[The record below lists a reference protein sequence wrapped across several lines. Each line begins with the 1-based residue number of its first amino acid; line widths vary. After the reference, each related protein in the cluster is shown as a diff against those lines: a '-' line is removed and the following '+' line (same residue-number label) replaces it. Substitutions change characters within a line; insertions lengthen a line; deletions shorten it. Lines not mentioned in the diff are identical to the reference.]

1 LQNGVNQAFFSL
13 LPNKLFLA
21 FLYGTTLPDL
31 VIYDADGK
39 IITMLGVAKM
49 PALETIGN
57 FLLLFTAISCMLL
70 IVFLVLKLFGKQKT
84 LDNKAEFSIVV
95 ALSSAV
101 ALWALF
107 HVNEHPASPWIFQG
121 ISLSLVAFFFAWY
134 VRLLAA
140 RKNARFYKALIFYAS
155 ALLTILNLFMVMS
168 FDLSNPWWRVAS
180 VLCSG
185 LVIIVNTIVICRLN
199 QLNLILFY
207 KFVPAFLYSALTV
220 FFVSYCLYLINGN
233 SISRIIY
240 IGTVFCMVIILFT
253 DTMDQLYFFNTR
265 NLNQRI
271 DLLQEEYAAEMEMV
285 EDVVISLARTI
296 DAKDRYTEGHT
307 ERVSQYS
314 VFLGEKVGLNEKRL
328 EILRMGALIHDIG
341 KIGIDQDVLN
351 KPGQLN
357 ARERKHIETHPL
369 LGEKICTPLKA
380 FKDVRSI
387 IRSHHEKL
395 DGSGYPDG
403 LIGDAINLE
412 TRIVT
417 IADIFDALTTERSYR
432 QALSIETAIAIMRE
446 EGDAGKLDAELIALF
461 EIVLSD
467 MGLLS

>member
-1 LQNGVNQAFFSL
+1 MYSISI
-13 LPNKLFLA
+13 PN
-21 FLYGTTLPDL
+21 L

-39 IITMLGVAKM
+39 IIIFVGVAIM
-49 PALETIGN
+49 LVLEGIGN
-57 FLLLFTAISCMLL
+57 FLLLFTAVSCMLL
-70 IVFLVLKLFGKQKT
+70 IVFLVLKLFGKQESA
-84 LDNKAEFSIVV
+84 DNKAEFTLTV
-95 ALSSAV
+95 ALSGAV
-101 ALWALF
+101 ALWAIFNL
-107 HVNEHPASPWIFQG
+107 NEHLNSPWLLQC
-121 ISLSLVAFFFAWY
+121 LSLMLVSFTFAWY
-134 VRLLAA
+134 VKLLVK
-140 RKNARFYKALIFYAS
+140 RKKARFYKSYIFKA
-155 ALLTILNLFMVMS
+155 AFILTILNLCMVVL
-168 FDLSNPWWRVAS
+168 FDLNYPLPRVVS

-185 LVIIVNTIVICRLN
+185 LVIIINTIVVCRLN

-207 KFVPAFLYSALTV
+207 KYVPALLYSSLMV
-220 FFVSYCLYLINGN
+220 FFVSYCIYLIDGFY
-233 SISRIIY
+233 ISRIIY
-240 IGTVFCMVIILFT
+240 ISTIFIMVIILFT

-265 NLNQRI
+265 NLNNRI

-314 VFLGEKVGLNEKRL
+314 VFLGEKAGLSEKRL

-351 KPGQLN
+351 KPGKLDAQ
-357 ARERKHIETHPL
+357 ERKHIETHPL

-403 LIGDAINLE
+403 LQGDAINLE

-417 IADIFDALTTERSYR
+417 VADIFDALTTERSYR
-432 QALSIETAIAIMRE
+432 QALSIETAITIMKE
-446 EGDAGKLDAELIALF
+446 EADAGKLDAELIVLL
-461 EIVLSD
+461 EIVLSE
-467 MGLLS
+467 MGLLN

>member
-1 LQNGVNQAFFSL
+1 
-13 LPNKLFLA
+13 
-21 FLYGTTLPDL
+21 
-31 VIYDADGK
+31 
-39 IITMLGVAKM
+39 M
-49 PALETIGN
+49 PVLETIGD
-57 FLLLFTAISCMLL
+57 FFLLFTAVSCMLL
-70 IVFLVLKLFGKQKT
+70 IVFLVLKLFGKRESAN
-84 LDNKAEFSIVV
+84 NKAEFTLTV
-95 ALSSAV
+95 ALAGAV

-107 HVNEHPASPWIFQG
+107 NLNEYHVSPWFFQC
-121 ISLSLVAFFFAWY
+121 ITLILVGFIFAWY
-134 VRLLAA
+134 VKMLTL
-140 RKNARFYKALIFYAS
+140 RKNARFYEPHFFNAS
-155 ALLTILNLFMVMS
+155 VFLTLLNFFFVILFNLN
-168 FDLSNPWWRVAS
+168 NPWWRVTS

-185 LVIIVNTIVICRLN
+185 LIIIVNTILICRLN
-199 QLNLILFY
+199 KLNLILFY
-207 KFVPAFLYSALTV
+207 KFVPSFLYAGLTV
-220 FFVSYCLYLINGN
+220 FFASYCFFLVNGN
-233 SISRIIY
+233 AVSRIIY
-240 IGTVFCMVIILFT
+240 ICSAFFMVIILFT

-314 VFLGEKVGLNEKRL
+314 VFLGEKAGLSEKRL

-351 KPGQLN
+351 KPGLLN
-357 ARERKHIETHPL
+357 QQERKHIETHPL
-369 LGEKICTPLKA
+369 MGEKICTPLKA

-403 LIGDAINLE
+403 LMGDAINLE

-432 QALSIETAIAIMRE
+432 QALSIETAIIILKE
-446 EGDAGKLDAELIALF
+446 EAAAGKLDSELIALF
-461 EIVLSD
+461 EMVLSD
-467 MGLLS
+467 MGLLN

>member
-1 LQNGVNQAFFSL
+1 
-13 LPNKLFLA
+13 
-21 FLYGTTLPDL
+21 
-31 VIYDADGK
+31 
-39 IITMLGVAKM
+39 MH
-49 PALETIGN
+49 TIGS

-70 IVFLVLKLFGKQKT
+70 IVFLVLKLFGKQRAA
-84 LDNKAEFSIVV
+84 DNKAEFGFTV
-95 ALSSAV
+95 ALSSSA
-101 ALWALF
+101 ALWALLNLYEYLANLW
-107 HVNEHPASPWIFQG
+107 VFQC
-121 ISLSLVAFFFAWY
+121 IAIILTAFFFAWY
-134 VRLLAA
+134 VRLLMA
-140 RKNARFYKALIFYAS
+140 RKKAGFYKLHIFYAT
-155 ALLTILNLFMVMS
+155 ALLTLLNLLMVVC
-168 FDLSNPWWRVAS
+168 FGLSNPWFRVAS
-180 VLCSG
+180 VLGSG
-185 LVIIVNTIVICRLN
+185 LVIFIHAILVCRLN
-199 QLNLILFY
+199 ELHLIQFY
-207 KFVPAFLYSALTV
+207 KFVPAFLYSGLTV
-220 FFVSYCLYLINGN
+220 FFIAYCLYIING
-233 SISRIIY
+233 SVIMRSIY
-240 IGTVFCMVIILFT
+240 IAAAFLMVIILFV

-314 VFLGEKVGLNEKRL
+314 VFLGERAGLSEKRL
-328 EILRMGALIHDIG
+328 EILRIGALIHDIG

-351 KPGQLN
+351 KPGTLDKQ
-357 ARERKHIETHPL
+357 ERKHIETHPL

-403 LIGDAINLE
+403 LMGDAINLE

-432 QALSIETAIAIMRE
+432 QALSIETAITIMNE
-446 EGDAGKLDAELIALF
+446 EAAAGKLDAELLALF
-461 EIVLSD
+461 ETVLSD
-467 MGLLS
+467 MGLLN

>member
-1 LQNGVNQAFFSL
+1 MPILE
-13 LPNKLFLA
+13 
-21 FLYGTTLPDL
+21 
-31 VIYDADGK
+31 
-39 IITMLGVAKM
+39 KM
-49 PALETIGN
+49 GN
-57 FLLLFTAISCMLL
+57 FLLLFTAVSCMLL
-70 IVFLVLKLFGKQKT
+70 IVFLALKLFGKQQSAGSRLEFILIVT
-84 LDNKAEFSIVV
+84 LAGS
-95 ALSSAV
+95 V
-101 ALWALF
+101 ALWA
-107 HVNEHPASPWIFQG
+107 IF
-121 ISLSLVAFFFAWY
+121 SLNDNTSSTWTLQCIALNLVAFTFAGY
-134 VRLLAA
+134 VKLLVK
-140 RKNARFYKALIFYAS
+140 RKQAPFYKSYIFYA
-155 ALLTILNLFMVMS
+155 AAIITILNLVIALAFNLNVPLWRITS
-168 FDLSNPWWRVAS
+168 ALST
-180 VLCSG
+180 G
-185 LVIIVNTIVICRLN
+185 LVILSNTIVICRLKES
-199 QLNLILFY
+199 NLIFFY
-207 KFVPAFLYSALTV
+207 KFAPAFLYSGLLV
-220 FFVSYCLYLINGN
+220 FFIFYCLFLING
-233 SISRIIY
+233 SYIYRIIY
-240 IGTVFCMVIILFT
+240 ISTVFYMVIILFI

-314 VFLGEKVGLNEKRL
+314 VFLGEKAGLSEKRL

-351 KPGQLN
+351 KPGALN
-357 ARERKHIETHPL
+357 DEERKHIETHPL

-403 LIGDAINLE
+403 LQGDAINLE

-417 IADIFDALTTERSYR
+417 VADIFDALTTERSYR
-432 QALSIETAIAIMRE
+432 KALSIGTAIIIMKE
-446 EGDAGKLDAELIALF
+446 EAKAGKLDAELLDLF

-467 MGLLS
+467 MGLLE